1 MGEYIDN
8 ISSGVKWIMGII
20 GALSIFVIKFFANM
34 SKVIYEDKRQLLKNE
49 ITAPIEKQLDEVNK
63 KIDILNLN
71 FKEIYKQIENLTA
84 SVESAKRH
92 SNKNSEHEIHLIE
105 FLTQKMIKNDS
116 NNKSN

>member
-20 GALSIFVIKFFANM
+20 GALGIFAIKSFANM
-34 SKVIYEDKRQLLKNE
+34 SKVIYQDKRQLLKNE
-49 ITAPIEKQLDEVNK
+49 ITAPIEKQLDDVNK
-63 KIDILNLN
+63 KIDTLNLN

-92 SNKNSEHEIHLIE
+92 NKKNSEHEILLLEAVKQLIE
-105 FLTQKMIKNDS
+105 KK
-116 NNKSN
+116 